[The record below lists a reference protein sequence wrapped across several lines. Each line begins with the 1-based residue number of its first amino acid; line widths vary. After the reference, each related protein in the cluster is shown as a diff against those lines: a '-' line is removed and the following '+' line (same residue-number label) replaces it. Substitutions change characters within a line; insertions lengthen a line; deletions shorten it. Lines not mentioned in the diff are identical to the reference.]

1 MFPSWLKT
9 VLIVVG
15 VVAVIGF
22 VVFLW
27 LLVAGADMKNR
38 RDNQSRIEDK
48 EKLQDNFQINNDKRN
63 KP

>member
-1 MFPSWLKT
+1 MLPSWLKT
-9 VLIVVG
+9 VFIVVG

-22 VVFLW
+22 VVFLR

-48 EKLQDNFQINNDKRN
+48 EKLQDNFQINNDK
-63 KP
+63 KDKI